1 MIVTVELRQ
10 PGEGPSRI
18 PLSGPVEIGREGD
31 GIRVR
36 DRLVS
41 RRHAL
46 LTPSPD
52 GLVVQDLGSTHGTLV
67 DGQPITGR
75 TVAGPGQVVGI
86 GLCDVTV
93 TAVQPSAAAT
103 PTLTPPGD
111 LSHID
116 VPGGQVAFRPGTAG
130 QRFAPGVADALATA
144 LGWLGELAPASGV
157 QVLLLDPFPH
167 PHDPSTRVGE
177 GAVVSDGTVW
187 LVATPEVPP
196 STLHRWVALAAAA
209 HHPAGAELAH
219 LWEAYGLLADGLDP
233 ADHLPAGDAPPL
245 GTPGD
250 AGVLAAAS
258 FVGHLIQR
266 DGEGTF
272 RALLAQAVPGRVDA
286 QVASAYGE
294 GMAKLEREWRTAL
307 VAPEPTVDLRAFLR
321 LAWQQVRP
329 YRAKEAE
336 SLLHTVLGLAFTLAF
351 PFVFRALVDTA
362 IPAAD
367 FGQIWTLLGILAA
380 AFLVSI
386 GGQVRRSYLGADVS
400 GRVVRDLRA
409 QMFAR
414 LQVLSRGWHDTQDPG
429 DLLSRFFSDIGQ
441 LEAGLTAVVREG
453 VVNVVSLVVAAT
465 VLLVLQPI
473 LAVVVIAGAPVVAI
487 VYRRMSATALTRST
501 AVQRAAGDVLGV
513 ARENQEAREVVTAY
527 GLEDRER
534 SRFAVASERL
544 RGAELGL
551 NLFTGFFALSVNSI
565 LIVLRLAVLGLG
577 AWLITRGN
585 LTLGGLVAFVSVM
598 NEVLDPAAALSQVG
612 QQVQNSTGALVR
624 IDEVLQAPI
633 DIAAPEQPTPLPPL
647 RQDITLED
655 VTFAYPGAP
664 ATLRGLSCRI
674 PAGSRVAFV
683 GPSGAGKSTVLRLL
697 TREYD
702 PQEGTIAID
711 GVPLPA
717 ADPADLRAMSAVVF
731 QRTFLFDT
739 TIRENV
745 RLGRLDATDAE
756 VAAAAAAAALDT
768 STFPDGLDTLV
779 GNDGA
784 RVSGGQAQRLA
795 IARAIL
801 RNPRLLVLDEATSA
815 LDPATERA
823 VARTLADAGAGRTV
837 VTVTHRL
844 STITDHDRIF
854 VLVAGQLAEQGRHE
868 ELLAAGGVYARLW
881 AEQAGEEVAAAEAVD
896 PVAALATVG
905 AFASLGKADLA
916 VLAGLL
922 RRDMLA
928 TDEELEERPG
938 RLAVLLDGSAE
949 VLVPTGDGDG
959 SGRRVRSAV
968 LGAGELFGVA
978 ALTGEAHG
986 AVLRARQATTLLVL
1000 DPAVLARAAGEH
1012 PAIAQALQQADG
1024 GVGPTGGLVRSARL
1038 TVA

>member
-18 PLSGPVEIGREGD
+18 PLSGPIEVGREGD

-46 LTPSPD
+46 LTPTPE

-67 DGQPITGR
+67 DGQPISGR
-75 TVAGPGQVVGI
+75 TVAGEGQVVGI
-86 GLCDVTV
+86 GLCDV
-93 TAVQPSAAAT
+93 AVVEVQAT
-103 PTLTPPGD
+103 THTGPQAQAVPGD

-116 VPGGQVAFRPGTAG
+116 TPGGRIGFRPGTAG
-130 QRFAPGVADALATA
+130 QRFAPAVAGQLAEALEWLGDLRPADAATT
-144 LGWLGELAPASGV
+144 
-157 QVLLLDPFPH
+157 VLLLDPFPD
-167 PHDPSTRVGE
+167 PRDPSTRVSD
-177 GAVVSDGTVW
+177 GAVVHDGTIW

-196 STLHRWVALAAAA
+196 ETLRRWVALAGADR
-209 HHPAGAELAH
+209 HPAGAELAQ

-233 ADHLPAGDAPPL
+233 ADYLPPDADLPPL

-250 AGVLAAAS
+250 LGLVTAAG
-258 FVGHLIQR
+258 FVAHLVER
-266 DGEGTF
+266 DGDATF
-272 RALLAQAVPGRVDA
+272 RRLLREAAPGRID
-286 QVASAYGE
+286 
-294 GMAKLEREWRTAL
+294 AL
-307 VAPEPTVDLRAFLR
+307 VGQLYGDGLARLEQRWQAERSAPEPSVGLGAFIR
-321 LAWQQVRP
+321 LAWQQIRP
-329 YRAKEAE
+329 YRVKEAE
-336 SLLHTVLGLAFTLAF
+336 GLLHTVLGLAFTLAF
-351 PFVFRALVDTA
+351 PFVFRTLVDEA
-362 IPAAD
+362 IPAGD
-367 FGQIWTLLGILAA
+367 FGQIGTLLGTRAV
-380 AFLVSI
+380 AFLVSV

-400 GRVVRDLRA
+400 GRVVKALRE
-409 QMFAR
+409 QMFGR
-414 LQVLSRGWHDTQDPG
+414 LQVLSRAWHDTKDPG

-453 VVNVVSLVVAAT
+453 VVNVVSLVVAAG
-465 VLLVLQPI
+465 VLLVLQPLLGI
-473 LAVVVIAGAPVVAI
+473 VVILGAPVVAI

-501 AVQRAAGDVLGV
+501 AVQKAAGAVLSV

-527 GLEDRER
+527 GLEDREA
-534 SRFAVASERL
+534 SRFTVASERL

-577 AWLITRGN
+577 AWLITRGE
-585 LTLGGLVAFVSVM
+585 LTIGGLVAFVSVM

-624 IDEVLQAPI
+624 IDEVLQAEV
-633 DIAAPEQPTPLPPL
+633 DIAAPAQPTPLPPV
-647 RQDITLED
+647 REAVTLD
-655 VTFAYPGAP
+655 GVTFAYPGAP
-664 ATLRGLSCRI
+664 PTLRDLTCTI

-702 PQEGTIAID
+702 PQEGTVAID
-711 GVPLPA
+711 GVALPA
-717 ADPADLRAMSAVVF
+717 ADPAQLRAMSAVVF

-739 TIRENV
+739 TIRENI
-745 RLGRLDATDAE
+745 RLGRLDASDDE

-768 STFPDGLDTLV
+768 STFPQGLDTLV

-823 VARTLADAGAGRTV
+823 VAATLADASTGRTV
-837 VTVTHRL
+837 VAVTHRL
-844 STITDHDRIF
+844 STITDYDRIF
-854 VLVAGQLAEQGRHE
+854 VLVAGQLVEQGRHE
-868 ELLAAGGVYARLW
+868 ELLAAGGAYARLW
-881 AEQAGEEVAAAEAVD
+881 AEQTGEAAVPAEQVD
-896 PVAALATVG
+896 PAAALATVG
-905 AFASLGKADLA
+905 ALRDLSPHDLA
-916 VLAGLL
+916 VLVGLL
-922 RRDMLA
+922 RRDVLA
-928 TDEELEERPG
+928 TDETLEERPG
-938 RLAVLLDGSAE
+938 MLALVVDGEAE
-949 VLVPTGDGDG
+949 VLVPASTGRQG
-959 SGRRVRSAV
+959 RSAV
-968 LGAGELFGVA
+968 LGPGELFGVA

-986 AVLRARQATTLLVL
+986 AVLRAREPTTVLVL

-1012 PAIAQALQQADG
+1012 PGIGAALTAAGG
-1024 GVGPTGGLVRSARL
+1024 GVGPTEGLVRSARL
-1038 TVA
+1038 TVV